1 MTSCSSLWLRRNE
14 KKEEY
19 IKKKKVEKILEKRKR
34 EMQQAKKEEKSE
46 KAMEEYERWLVC
58 LVGFGVFFAFC
69 QKQNI
74 WCSSDCEHL
83 SIVIL
88 VRCCAVMREARRWQH
103 YIACRPEFVSKI
115 LLKYGALDIWHTW
128 KIYSPY
134 LHVIEFSISISLH
147 FLSFHIRSNH
157 LWRAN

>member
-1 MTSCSSLWLRRNE
+1 MTSCSSLSLCRNE

-19 IKKKKVEKILEKRKR
+19 IKKKKVEKFLEKRKR
-34 EMQQAKKEEKSE
+34 EIQQAKKEEKSE

-58 LVGFGVFFAFC
+58 LVGFWGFFAFC
-69 QKQNI
+69 QNWNI
-74 WCSSDCEHL
+74 WCSNDCEHL
-83 SIVIL
+83 SIFIL
-88 VRCCAVMREARRWQH
+88 VGCCAVMREARWWQH
-103 YIACRPEFVSKI
+103 YIACPPEFVSKI
-115 LLKYGALDIWHTW
+115 LLMYAALDIWHTW

-147 FLSFHIRSNH
+147 FLSLHIRNKH